1 MEHPKRHM
9 TKIIDLDAKPQCERE
24 IRETAGRSNFAVRFL
39 AERLIPDDEWM
50 W

>member
-1 MEHPKRHM
+1 M
-9 TKIIDLDAKPQCERE
+9 TKIIDLDAKRHDKQCERE
-24 IRETAGRSNFAVRFL
+24 IRETVGRSNFAVRFL